1 VGSVD
6 LKNVVCVVMEWVVI
20 VVAIVSSTI
29 DHPIPYPS
37 TMTMAV
43 AMAMAA
49 GIATRS
55 TEL

>member
-1 VGSVD
+1 MGSVD